1 MKNEPQRTSAGR
13 LELRFIKKTGD
24 LCDGVRVSEAI
35 QYIWED
41 CQKKKQ
47 LRSDVKEAAHLKT
60 EKDLDFIV
68 ASYHTLTVSYIKL
81 EMFEQ

>member
-24 LCDGVRVSEAI
+24 LCDGMRVSEAI

-47 LRSDVKEAAHLKT
+47 LRSECKRSSAFENGKRPRFHRGKL
-60 EKDLDFIV
+60 
-68 ASYHTLTVSYIKL
+68 SYINGEL
-81 EMFEQ
+81 YQA

>member
-47 LRSDVKEAAHLKT
+47 LRSDVKETVHLKT
-60 EKDLDFIV
+60 EKDLDFIM
-68 ASYHTLTVSYIKL
+68 ASYH
-81 EMFEQ
+81 